1 MQKRKYKVGSKII
14 EGGRVHR
21 IFKSAKKKDLD
32 GIKVQTIFF
41 KPYFKIDSDNFLTS
55 SIPLKNTELA
65 NIRKAVTRSNL
76 LDLMLYLEKK
86 ARNSIVQID
95 LLKEKLN
102 KNNARRTAQV
112 VKALWLDK
120 NNIATSFSPSKK
132 TIYKKALRIFCEEY
146 ALIRNTTVE
155 KAEAKIEEALEK
167 SIK

>member
-1 MQKRKYKVGSKII
+1 
-14 EGGRVHR
+14 
-21 IFKSAKKKDLD
+21 
-32 GIKVQTIFF
+32 
-41 KPYFKIDSDNFLTS
+41 
-55 SIPLKNTELA
+55 
-65 NIRKAVTRSNL
+65 
-76 LDLMLYLEKK
+76 MLFLEKK

-132 TIYKKALRIFCEEY
+132 TIYKKALRILCEEY
-146 ALIRNTTVE
+146 ALVRNTTVE

-167 SIK
+167 SIR